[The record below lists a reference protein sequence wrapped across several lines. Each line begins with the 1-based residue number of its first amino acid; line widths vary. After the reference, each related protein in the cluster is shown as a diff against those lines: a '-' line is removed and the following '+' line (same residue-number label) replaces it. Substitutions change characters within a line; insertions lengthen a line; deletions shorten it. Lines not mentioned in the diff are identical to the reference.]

1 MDRRREAMTLLGFP
15 PCLYCGG
22 YTEAM
27 VEDSYGRPLCTA
39 CQRRMDTERIVREH
53 REKIDLMMSQHRYQM
68 AMIEVMASMDRPA
81 SVSYTKAC
89 RSETMKSDL
98 EAIMGTGRLGR
109 RGRIR

>member
-1 MDRRREAMTLLGFP
+1 
-15 PCLYCGG
+15 
-22 YTEAM
+22 
-27 VEDSYGRPLCTA
+27 
-39 CQRRMDTERIVREH
+39 
-53 REKIDLMMSQHRYQM
+53 M